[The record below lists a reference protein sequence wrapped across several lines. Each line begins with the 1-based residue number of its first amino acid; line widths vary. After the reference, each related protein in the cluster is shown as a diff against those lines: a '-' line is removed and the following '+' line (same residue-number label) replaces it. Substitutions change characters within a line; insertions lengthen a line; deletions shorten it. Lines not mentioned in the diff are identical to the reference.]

1 MKRLLMLIL
10 SFFIFFSAKV
20 QAQYD
25 SYSKD
30 AVQLA
35 ARLVMNQP
43 TGEISEHLIYS
54 IEDALVAVAQSPY
67 VAANAVAHRYD
78 VHTSPTANVKN
89 ARIILGKEATWS
101 ENMSENPI
109 QKIFPNYEFTLEL
122 IETTDTYVVL
132 NFSSEKTINMKFI
145 ANEIS
150 YLENVWMVELPTKA
164 LNKDD
169 IRLKEIEGS
178 YLLTYVYH
186 TGSCEGACGETHYWN
201 FQVEHNGNV
210 KFLGEHGVDLAVN
223 SQDTEKS
230 FFSLL
235 DEQRP

>member
-1 MKRLLMLIL
+1 MKKLFMLIL
-10 SFFIFFSAKV
+10 LSFIFFSSN
-20 QAQYD
+20 AQGD
-25 SYSKD
+25 SYSND

-35 ARLVMNQP
+35 ARLVVNQA

-54 IEDALVAVAQSPY
+54 IEDALIAVAQSPY
-67 VAANAVAHRYD
+67 VSANAVAHRYQI
-78 VHTSPTANVKN
+78 HTSPTVNVKN

-101 ENMSENPI
+101 QDISENPI
-109 QKIFPNYEFTLEL
+109 QKILPNYKFTLEV

-132 NFSSEKTINMKFI
+132 NFASEKTLNMKFI

-150 YLENVWMVELPTKA
+150 YLNNVWMVELPTII

-169 IRLKEIEGS
+169 IQLKEIEGG

-186 TGSCEGACGETHYWN
+186 TGSSEGDYGETHYWN
-201 FQVEHNGNV
+201 FEVKHNGNV
-210 KFLGEHGVDLAVN
+210 KFLGEHGADLAVN

-230 FFSLL
+230 FFTLL
-235 DEQRP
+235 NEQRP

>member
-1 MKRLLMLIL
+1 MKRLFMLIL
-10 SFFIFFSAKV
+10 VSFIFPPSNL
-20 QAQYD
+20 QAQDD
-25 SYSKD
+25 SYSND

-35 ARLVMNQP
+35 ARLVADQV

-54 IEDALVAVAQSPY
+54 IEDALIAVAQSPY
-67 VAANAVAHRYD
+67 VAANAVTHRYQI
-78 VHTSPTANVKN
+78 HTTPTVNVRN
-89 ARIILGKEATWS
+89 ARIILGKEAAWS
-101 ENMSENPI
+101 QNIAENPI
-109 QKIFPNYEFTLEL
+109 QKILPNYEFTLEL

-132 NFSSEKTINMKFI
+132 NFSSKKILNMKFI

-150 YLENVWMVELPTKA
+150 YLENIWMVELPTTS

-169 IRLKEIEGS
+169 IQLKEIEGGF
-178 YLLTYVYH
+178 LLTYVYH

-201 FQVEHNGNV
+201 FEVAHNGDV

-230 FFSLL
+230 FFTLL
-235 DEQRP
+235 NEQRP

>member
-1 MKRLLMLIL
+1 MLIL
-10 SFFIFFSAKV
+10 LSFIFFSNV
-20 QAQYD
+20 QAQDD
-25 SYSKD
+25 SYSND

-35 ARLVMNQP
+35 ARLVANQA

-67 VAANAVAHRYD
+67 VSANAVTHRYQI
-78 VHTSPTANVKN
+78 HTSPTVNVRN
-89 ARIILGKEATWS
+89 ARIILGKEAAWS
-101 ENMSENPI
+101 QDISENPI
-109 QKIFPNYEFTLEL
+109 QKILPNYEFTLEV

-132 NFSSEKTINMKFI
+132 NFASEKTLNMKFI

-150 YLENVWMVELPTKA
+150 YLNNVWMVELPTVI

-169 IRLKEIEGS
+169 IQLKEIEGG

-186 TGSCEGACGETHYWN
+186 TGSSESGSGETHYWN
-201 FQVEHNGNV
+201 FEVEHNGNV

-230 FFSLL
+230 FFTLL
-235 DEQRP
+235 NEQRP